1 MNQLADVPTM
11 CASPVCTEN
20 SRWGRRTAKRWV
32 TIWQTIKKMTRKMMI
47 VVRALSWTGALND
60 AYEEILSRTVGF
72 GGGAKNAMEK
82 S

>member
-1 MNQLADVPTM
+1 
-11 CASPVCTEN
+11 
-20 SRWGRRTAKRWV
+20 
-32 TIWQTIKKMTRKMMI
+32 MI